1 MARLEEQVR
10 TTLTDAVSTAFG
22 VPVDEVCDETR
33 FVADLGAKSVNFVRI
48 ISALEDEFDAEIPFM
63 EFRRRQTVGE
73 AVEYVVERLT
83 S

>member
-10 TTLTDAVSTAFG
+10 TTLTEALSASLD
-22 VPVDEVCDETR
+22 VPAADIGDETR
-33 FVADLGAKSVNFVRI
+33 IIADLGAKSVNFVRV